1 MKKICYAARIL
12 TVAPVLAIATF
23 SILHF
28 VSPEITGST
37 LNYILGIAFIAVFPL
52 LAYPLQPILP
62 YFKKKGRDGQ
72 RNLAIY
78 MSVFGYI
85 GGIIFAFALR
95 MPDKIQAL
103 FLTYFI
109 SGVLIFIFNKVLKV
123 KASGHA
129 CGVAGPIAFL
139 TYIYGPVALLGLPLL
154 ALVYWASLRMDRHKI
169 SELAIGTA
177 IPIAAMLISI
187 LFVSIV

>member
-1 MKKICYAARIL
+1 MRKICYAARIL
-12 TVAPVLAIATF
+12 TVAPIIAIATF
-23 SILHF
+23 TILHF

-37 LNYILGIAFIAVFPL
+37 LNYVLGIIFVAIFPI

-62 YFKKKGRDGQ
+62 YFKDKGRNGQ
-72 RNLAIY
+72 RNLAII
-78 MSVFGYI
+78 MSVFGYV

-95 MPDKIQAL
+95 MPDKMQAL

-109 SGVLIFIFNKVLKV
+109 SGVLIFVFNKVLKIS
-123 KASGHA
+123 ASGHA

-139 TYIYGPVALLGLPLL
+139 TYIYGPIALLGLPLL
-154 ALVYWASLRMDRHKI
+154 ALVFWASLGMGRHKA
-169 SELAIGTA
+169 SELVVGSA
-177 IPIAAMLISI
+177 IPIAAMLVSI

>member
-1 MKKICYAARIL
+1 MRKICFAARIL
-12 TVAPVLAIATF
+12 TVAPIVAIATF
-23 SILHF
+23 TILHF

-37 LNYILGIAFIAVFPL
+37 LNYVLGIIFVAVFPL

-78 MSVFGYI
+78 MSVFGYVM
-85 GGIIFAFALR
+85 GIILAFALR
-95 MPDKIQAL
+95 MPDKMQAL

-109 SGVLIFIFNKVLKV
+109 SGILIFIFNKVLKI

-139 TYIYGPVALLGLPLL
+139 TYIYGPIALLGLPLL
-154 ALVYWASLRMDRHKI
+154 VVVYWASLGMDRHKI
-169 SELAIGTA
+169 SELAVGTV

>member
-12 TVAPVLAIATF
+12 TVAPIVAIATF
-23 SILHF
+23 SILHL

-37 LNYILGIAFIAVFPL
+37 LNYILGIVFIAIFPL

-78 MSVFGYI
+78 MSVLGYI

-95 MPDKIQAL
+95 MPDKMQAL

-109 SGVLIFIFNKVLKV
+109 SGLLIFIFNKVLKI

-139 TYIYGPVALLGLPLL
+139 TYIYGPIALLGLPLL
-154 ALVYWASLRMDRHKI
+154 ALVYWASLGMDRHKT
-169 SELAIGTA
+169 SELIVGSL
-177 IPIAAMLISI
+177 IPIAAMLVAI

>member
-1 MKKICYAARIL
+1 MKKVYYAARIL
-12 TVAPVLAIATF
+12 TVAPIIAIITF

-37 LNYILGIAFIAVFPL
+37 LNYILAIVFIAILPL
-52 LAYPLQPILP
+52 MAYPIQPIVP
-62 YFKKKGRDGQ
+62 YFKDRGRDGQ
-72 RNLAIY
+72 RWLAIC
-78 MSVFGYI
+78 MSIFGYI
-85 GGIIFAFALR
+85 GGIIFAFALN
-95 MPDKIQAL
+95 MPDKMQAL

-109 SGVLIFIFNKVLKV
+109 SGVLIFVFNKVFKI

-139 TYIYGPVALLGLPLL
+139 VYIYGPVALLGLPLL
-154 ALVYWASLRMDRHKI
+154 ALVFWSSLGMGRHKTG
-169 SELAIGTA
+169 ELVVGSV
-177 IPIAAMLISI
+177 IPIAAMLVSI

>member
-12 TVAPVLAIATF
+12 TVAPIIAIATF
-23 SILHF
+23 TILHF
-28 VSPEITGST
+28 VSPEITGNT
-37 LNYILGIAFIAVFPL
+37 LNYILGIAFIAIFPL

-78 MSVFGYI
+78 MSVFGYV
-85 GGIIFAFALR
+85 GGIICAFALR
-95 MPDKIQAL
+95 MPDEMQAL

-109 SGVLIFIFNKVLKV
+109 SGVLIFVFNKVFKI

-139 TYIYGPVALLGLPLL
+139 TYIYGPIALLGLPLL
-154 ALVYWASLRMDRHKI
+154 ALVFWSSLGMGRHKAG
-169 SELAIGTA
+169 ELVVGSV
-177 IPIAAMLISI
+177 IPIASMLISI

>member
-12 TVAPVLAIATF
+12 TVAPVLAIITF

-95 MPDKIQAL
+95 MPDKMQAL
-103 FLTYFI
+103 FLTYFV
-109 SGVLIFIFNKVLKV
+109 SGILIFVFNKVLKV

-139 TYIYGPVALLGLPLL
+139 TYIYGPIALLGLPLL

-169 SELAIGTA
+169 SELAVGTA

>member
-12 TVAPVLAIATF
+12 TVAPVLAIITF

-37 LNYILGIAFIAVFPL
+37 LNYILGIVFIAIFPL

-109 SGVLIFIFNKVLKV
+109 SGILIFIFNKVLKI

-139 TYIYGPVALLGLPLL
+139 TYIYGPIALLGLPLL
-154 ALVYWASLRMDRHKI
+154 ALVYWSSLRMDRHKT
-169 SELAIGTA
+169 SELVVGSA
-177 IPIAAMLISI
+177 IPIAAMLVSI

>member
-1 MKKICYAARIL
+1 MRKICFAARIL
-12 TVAPVLAIATF
+12 TVAPIVAIATF
-23 SILHF
+23 TILHF

-37 LNYILGIAFIAVFPL
+37 LNYVLGIIFVAVFPL

-62 YFKKKGRDGQ
+62 YFKKKGREGQ

-78 MSVFGYI
+78 MSVFGYVV
-85 GGIIFAFALR
+85 GIILAFALR
-95 MPDKIQAL
+95 MPDKMQAL

-109 SGVLIFIFNKVLKV
+109 SGLLIFIFNKVLKI

-129 CGVAGPIAFL
+129 CGVAGPIAYL
-139 TYIYGPVALLGLPLL
+139 TYIYGPIALLGLPLL
-154 ALVYWASLRMDRHKI
+154 VLVYWASLGMDRHKT
-169 SELAIGTA
+169 SELIVGSL
-177 IPIAAMLISI
+177 IPIAAMLVSI

>member
-12 TVAPVLAIATF
+12 TVAPIVAIATF

-37 LNYILGIAFIAVFPL
+37 LNYILGIVFIAIFPL

-78 MSVFGYI
+78 MSVLGYI

-95 MPDKIQAL
+95 MPDKMQAL

-109 SGVLIFIFNKVLKV
+109 SGLLIFIFNKVLKI

-139 TYIYGPVALLGLPLL
+139 TYIYGPIALLGLPLL
-154 ALVYWASLRMDRHKI
+154 ALVYWASLGMDRHKT
-169 SELAIGTA
+169 SELIVGSL
-177 IPIAAMLISI
+177 IPIAAMLVAI